1 MGASSPVF
9 DPGAALRR
17 VASYRPGGQAGSP
30 ARLRTIRFKLYSLL
44 CLPIAALM
52 VLWVFITGHTVRD
65 YFELRRAVT
74 QFDQVATPAAKLAG
88 ALQQERRLSSI
99 YVSSG
104 VPDGGRLSAARK
116 RTDAAVSLF
125 HQRATSLEGLSAIG
139 PEVLADVT
147 ELERQAQ
154 GLGAI
159 RQDVDGRAL
168 DRLRVIQEYTRV
180 QDTLYGMYDRLVT
193 VPEVALYRQAS
204 GLQTVVRSR
213 ELLSQ
218 EDALL
223 TAAILRGSLPGH
235 ERRALA
241 EMVAGR
247 RLLLARGVGAL
258 DAELRR
264 PYDQLLDSADYRQL
278 TTMENQVL
286 SSEGLPA
293 LVNGWQSLADALGQ
307 RLDRL
312 SADREA
318 LLTTRADTNA
328 WRLIAEIVAAG
339 GLGLVAIVAA
349 LILSARLGRGLAEEL
364 ADLRSAAL
372 ELADVQLPR
381 VVRKL
386 RDSEAVDVESEAPP
400 VVITGTTLEAQDVAQ
415 ALTTVRR
422 TAIEAAVG
430 QADLRN
436 GVSHVFRN
444 LARRNQSLLHRQL
457 TQLDTM
463 QRKTNAPDSL
473 ADLYRLD
480 HLTTRMRRQAEGLII
495 LSGAPAGRA
504 WRRPV
509 PVHDVV
515 RGAVTE
521 VEEYSRVTVLP
532 MSDAAIAG
540 TAVADVIHLLA
551 ELIENA
557 TVFSPP
563 STRVQIRGELVGR
576 GFAVEV
582 EDRGLGL
589 TEDDREEINRRL
601 ADPPEFNLADSDRLG
616 LFVVSRLAARHQA
629 KVTLRRSPY
638 GGTTAVVLL
647 PSSMIILPDGDL
659 PPDPHPAHP
668 LARNPHPD
676 PALHDPKNP

>member
-1 MGASSPVF
+1 MGAF
-9 DPGAALRR
+9 TDLGAAVRR
-17 VASYRPGGQAGSP
+17 LVPLGQPAPP
-30 ARLRTIRFKLYSLL
+30 ARMRTIRFKLYSLL
-44 CLPIAALM
+44 CLPIAALS
-52 VLWVFITGHTVRD
+52 VLWMFITGHIVGD

-74 QFDQVATPAAKLAG
+74 QFDQVAMPAANLAS
-88 ALQQERRLSSI
+88 AVMQERRLSAML
-99 YVSSG
+99 VSSDES
-104 VPDGGRLSAARK
+104 DGGRLSDARED
-116 RTDAAVSLF
+116 TDAAVSLF

-139 PEVLADVT
+139 PDILADVA

-154 GLGAI
+154 GLGTI
-159 RQDVDGRAL
+159 RQDVDARTL
-168 DRLRVIQEYTRV
+168 DRMRIVQEYTRI
-180 QDTLYGMYDRLVT
+180 QDTLYGLYDRLVT
-193 VPEVALYRQAS
+193 VPEIGLFRQAA
-204 GLQTVVRSR
+204 GLQTIVRSR
-213 ELLSQ
+213 ETLSR

-223 TAAILRGSLPGH
+223 TAAILRGPLQGH

-247 RLLLARGVGAL
+247 RLLLDRGVAVL
-258 DAELRR
+258 DGELRR
-264 PYDQLLDSADYRQL
+264 PYDTLLDSADYRNL
-278 TTMENQVL
+278 VALENQVL
-286 SSEGLPA
+286 AGDGLPA
-293 LVNGWQSLADALGQ
+293 SAQDWQALATSVGPG
-307 RLDRL
+307 LDRL
-312 SADREA
+312 TGDSQA
-318 LLTTRADTNA
+318 LLNDRSDATAA
-328 WRLIAEIVAAG
+328 GMIAQIVAAG
-339 GLGLVAIVAA
+339 GLGLLAILIA
-349 LILSARLGRGLAEEL
+349 LVLSARLGRGLAQEL

-381 VVRKL
+381 VVSKL
-386 RDSEAVDVESEAPP
+386 RDSQAVDVESEAPP
-400 VVITGTTLEAQDVAQ
+400 VTITGTTLEAQDVAQ

-430 QADLRN
+430 QADLRT

-457 TQLDTM
+457 TQLSTM
-463 QRKTNAPDSL
+463 QSKTDAPDTL
-473 ADLYRLD
+473 ADIFSLD

-515 RGAVTE
+515 RGAVAE
-521 VEEYSRVTVLP
+521 VEQHARVTVLP

-563 STRVQIRGELVGR
+563 TTRVQIRGELVGR

-589 TEDDREEINRRL
+589 SEEAREEINQRL
-601 ADPPEFNLADSDRLG
+601 ADPPEFDLADSDRLG
-616 LFVVSRLAARHQA
+616 LFVVSRLAARHHA

-638 GGTTAVVLL
+638 GGTSAVVLL
-647 PSSMIILPDGDL
+647 PTSMIILPNDNL

-668 LARNPHPD
+668 LAQRPSPEPHP
-676 PALHDPKNP
+676 

>member
-1 MGASSPVF
+1 MGATRPVP
-9 DPGAALRR
+9 DLGAALRR
-17 VASYRPGGQAGSP
+17 IVPLGRPVPP

-44 CLPIAALM
+44 CLPIAALS
-52 VLWVFITGHTVRD
+52 VLWVFITGHIVGD

-74 QFDQVATPAAKLAG
+74 QFHQVATPAANLAS
-88 ALQQERRLSSI
+88 AVQQERRLSALF
-99 YVSSG
+99 VSSG
-104 VPDGGRLSAARK
+104 VPDGGRLADARE

-139 PEVLADVT
+139 PDTLADVT

-154 GLGAI
+154 GLGGI
-159 RQDVDGRAL
+159 RRDVDGRIL
-168 DRLRVIQEYTRV
+168 DRLRVIQEYTRIT
-180 QDTLYGMYDRLVT
+180 DTLYAMYDRLVT
-193 VPEVALYRQAS
+193 VPEIALYRQAA

-218 EDALL
+218 QDALL
-223 TAAILRGSLPGH
+223 TAAVLRGSLPGH

-247 RLLLARGVGAL
+247 RLLLDRGVGAL
-258 DAELRR
+258 DDELRR
-264 PYDQLLDSADYRQL
+264 PYEELLDSADYRRL
-278 TTMENQVL
+278 TTLESQVL
-286 SSEGLPA
+286 ASERLPEA
-293 LVNGWQSLADALGQ
+293 ADGWQSLADALGP
-307 RLDRL
+307 RLERL
-312 SADREA
+312 TGASQA
-318 LLTTRADTNA
+318 LLNA
-328 WRLIAEIVAAG
+328 RSDATASGMIAQIVAAG
-339 GLGLVAIVAA
+339 GLGLIAI
-349 LILSARLGRGLAEEL
+349 LIAVVLSARLGRGLAQEL

-381 VVRKL
+381 VVGKL
-386 RDSEAVDVESEAPP
+386 RDSEAVDVDSEAPP

-430 QADLRN
+430 QADLRT

-463 QRKTNAPDSL
+463 QRKTTAPDTL
-473 ADLYRLD
+473 ADIFWLD

-515 RGAVTE
+515 RGAVAE
-521 VEEYSRVTVLP
+521 VEEHARVTVLP
-532 MSDAAIAG
+532 MSDAAITG

-563 STRVQIRGELVGR
+563 GTRVQIRGELVGR
-576 GFAVEV
+576 GFAIEV

-589 TEDDREEINRRL
+589 SEEAQEEINHRL

-616 LFVVSRLAARHQA
+616 LFVVSRLAARHHA

-647 PSSMIILPDGDL
+647 PTTMIILPDDNL

-668 LARNPHPD
+668 LAQK
-676 PALHDPKNP
+676 PAPGS